1 MKCCSF
7 VIQAAS
13 ESSLNLV
20 KKSENVRSESP
31 PQSGSGSN
39 VAKQLLGRKESST
52 SRSVSPKVVLA
63 ESSTANATPAPQQVP
78 RAKDMSDRSKKLID
92 DQQFVDKVS
101 EFLSE
106 NPDFLVV
113 GIVGPQSCGK
123 STIMNALAKDLIEL
137 KSSND
142 ENNGGTSNGVEQNNS
157 NFFRVQSFEK
167 QMTGEHCTNGV
178 YLWISPKHRIILI
191 DSQPVNSPSFLD
203 RTIQVSLGQAS
214 L

>member
-1 MKCCSF
+1 
-7 VIQAAS
+7 
-13 ESSLNLV
+13 
-20 KKSENVRSESP
+20 
-31 PQSGSGSN
+31 
-39 VAKQLLGRKESST
+39 
-52 SRSVSPKVVLA
+52 LA

-203 RTIQVSLGQAS
+203 RTIQVSLG
-214 L
+214 